1 MTINPEASQNRTS
14 FCPGSAAKG
23 PTSRC
28 RQGPGSAR
36 VDPFSR
42 PQPCVGAHPPPAG
55 PCLNSVTT
63 AKAPVPNEATTAGSG
78 GPGRHISGRHTEVI
92 TLGPERSRPGTCL
105 APSPH
110 PWVSVP
116 VSRLRAASCAKR
128 RPALPAPHTLF
139 TVPLL
144 PRAHSGSR
152 KDSGLGHCAPAARA
166 PRLDP
171 GYSCRC
177 SAWLPAP
184 GGSHPSACAQPR
196 VRGAGLGPTGEVGL
210 STGTTLKP
218 LLRMAAPAWRGTRV
232 QEGPAD
238 VATRQ
243 SGQAP
248 WDRPAPAAAA
258 GGVGG
263 MRPPPAPASGL
274 PAGSG
279 GAWGS
284 QCRWNLLC
292 LVFLLNA
299 KLAHLSEE
307 QTPSFRE
314 RRTDTPQ

>member
-1 MTINPEASQNRTS
+1 M
-14 FCPGSAAKG
+14 
-23 PTSRC
+23 
-28 RQGPGSAR
+28 
-36 VDPFSR
+36 
-42 PQPCVGAHPPPAG
+42 GAHPPPAG
-55 PCLNSVTT
+55 LCLNSVTS

-92 TLGPERSRPGTCL
+92 TLGPERSRPGTCP
-105 APSPH
+105 APSPR
-110 PWVSVP
+110 PWVSL
-116 VSRLRAASCAKR
+116 SLCHISEQL
-128 RPALPAPHTLF
+128 PALNSGLPCRPPTRPF

-152 KDSGLGHCAPAARA
+152 KDYGLGHCAPAARA

-177 SAWLPAP
+177 SAWLPAR
-184 GGSHPSACAQPR
+184 GVSHLSACAQPR

-210 STGTTLKP
+210 STGTRLKP

-238 VATRQ
+238 AATRQ

-248 WDRPAPAAAA
+248 WDGPAPAAAA

-263 MRPPPAPASGL
+263 TRPPPAPASGL
-274 PAGSG
+274 PARSG

-292 LVFLLNA
+292 LVFLLRLNTR
-299 KLAHLSEE
+299 LAHLSEE

-314 RRTDTPQ
+314 RRTHTPQ

>member
-14 FCPGSAAKG
+14 FCPGSAAKVQHRG
-23 PTSRC
+23 VC

-36 VDPFSR
+36 VSPFSR

-105 APSPH
+105 APSPR

-128 RPALPAPHTLF
+128 RPALPAPHTPF

-152 KDSGLGHCAPAARA
+152 KDSGLGHCDPAARA
-166 PRLDP
+166 PCLDP

-177 SAWLPAP
+177 SAWLPAR
-184 GGSHPSACAQPR
+184 GASHPSACAQPR
-196 VRGAGLGPTGEVGL
+196 VRGAGLGPTGKVGL
-210 STGTTLKP
+210 STGTRPET
-218 LLRMAAPAWRGTRV
+218 AAEDGSPGLARDTGAGGAGGRGDSA
-232 QEGPAD
+232 E
-238 VATRQ
+238 Q
-243 SGQAP
+243 SGSLG
-248 WDRPAPAAAA
+248 RA
-258 GGVGG
+258 GPLQQLRGALAG
-263 MRPPPAPASGL
+263 RGL
-274 PAGSG
+274 PQPQLP
-279 GAWGS
+279 GS
-284 QCRWNLLC
+284 QPA
-292 LVFLLNA
+292 VGE
-299 KLAHLSEE
+299 HGGLSADGIC
-307 QTPSFRE
+307 FA
-314 RRTDTPQ
+314 

>member
-1 MTINPEASQNRTS
+1 MSVGRAPALPV
-14 FCPGSAAKG
+14 CPPSRETSAAAWE
-23 PTSRC
+23 PTLPPRDRVLTRSQLQRPPFQTRPRLRVPGAPADTSLGDTLRSSRLGWSVLA
-28 RQGPGSAR
+28 QVPAR
-36 VDPFSR
+36 
-42 PQPCVGAHPPPAG
+42 PCPP
-55 PCLNSVTT
+55 
-63 AKAPVPNEATTAGSG
+63 
-78 GPGRHISGRHTEVI
+78 R
-92 TLGPERSRPGTCL
+92 
-105 APSPH
+105 

-116 VSRLRAASCAKR
+116 VSRLRAASCTKR
-128 RPALPAPHTLF
+128 RPALPAPHTPF

-177 SAWLPAP
+177 SVWLPAP

-210 STGTTLKP
+210 STGTTLKS

-238 VATRQ
+238 AATRQ

-248 WDRPAPAAAA
+248 WDGPAPAAAA

-263 MRPPPAPASGL
+263 TRPPPAPASGL

-279 GAWGS
+279 GA
-284 QCRWNLLC
+284 
-292 LVFLLNA
+292 
-299 KLAHLSEE
+299 
-307 QTPSFRE
+307 
-314 RRTDTPQ
+314 